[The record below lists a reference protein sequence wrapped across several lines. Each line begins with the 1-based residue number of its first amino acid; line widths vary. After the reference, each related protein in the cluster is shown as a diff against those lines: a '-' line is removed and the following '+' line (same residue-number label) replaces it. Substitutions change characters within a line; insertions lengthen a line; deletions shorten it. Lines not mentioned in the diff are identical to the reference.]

1 VRNQKAGS
9 KFLFETGGGLQQYF
23 PDLSCR
29 QNGFAPYLESD
40 DPKLASFEHL
50 NLINAT
56 DLIFTVVRDPVATA
70 LAAFC
75 EIDLRDPSPRSASNR
90 TGVWLPVEKELPRKE
105 YALQYQARYEAVSC
119 ERCPT
124 CRYQAFLNG
133 IQQKEPLSHE
143 FFHAYPQSVKT
154 HVVDAFDAI
163 VKLEALEAGLAA
175 IAGRVGTPFRPA
187 VAPTKN
193 QSHSHVVD
201 ATSCCSRVES
211 GVRGSKP
218 LLLRL
223 CQMYWADFACF
234 GYDLPAACKDLRCG
248 PGSLLPPPPPPPQ
261 PPPPPPSPQPPPPS
275 SQLTSP
281 RT

>member
-1 VRNQKAGS
+1 MRNQKAGS
-9 KFLFETGGGLQQYF
+9 KFLFAGGLQEYF
-23 PDLSCR
+23 PGLSCWPT
-29 QNGFAPYLESD
+29 GVAPYLKSD
-40 DPKLASFEHL
+40 DPKLASFGRL
-50 NLINAT
+50 RLINAT
-56 DLIFTVVRDPVATA
+56 DLVFTVVRDPVATA

-75 EIDLRDPSPRSASNR
+75 EIDFRDPSPAPNE
-90 TGVWLPVEKELPRKE
+90 TGVAVWLPVEKRQGPRS
-105 YALQYQARYEAVSC
+105 YWSQYQARYEAVSC
-119 ERCPT
+119 DRCPT
-124 CRYQAFLNG
+124 CRYQAFLDG

-187 VAPTKN
+187 VTPTGKMA
-193 QSHSHVVD
+193 HSHVVD

-223 CQMYWADFACF
+223 CRMYWADFACF
-234 GYDLPAACKDLRCG
+234 GYDLPAACKDLRWG
-248 PGSLLPPPPPPPQ
+248 PASPLP
-261 PPPPPPSPQPPPPS
+261 PPPPPPSPQLPPPT
-275 SQLTSP
+275 SQP
-281 RT
+281 P